1 MLLQKDLGSFCFS
14 STSQFSVNKCKKSA
28 VSKKIVSVMAPQQSE
43 RRPATTGSV
52 KFPSFDLNLIILII
66 MWFQGVGLMSLL
78 FLLVFLGKKCD
89 DVDGEDIFQGFR
101 ETPVEPGRQ
110 CVG

>member
-52 KFPSFDLNLIILII
+52 KFPSFDLNLIILIDLLHNSDNFDYHVVSRS
-66 MWFQGVGLMSLL
+66 WLDVFAFFVG
-78 FLLVFLGKKCD
+78 
-89 DVDGEDIFQGFR
+89 IFR
-101 ETPVEPGRQ
+101 
-110 CVG
+110 